1 MLIQDQGYCLIY
13 GAFLRH
19 STSKLWPSARQ
30 CAMTH
35 CHAFMR
41 EFIAL
46 ASGPT
51 SQPFNWSWPGTHQP
65 MHATMIMLVDLWER
79 PKSEEA
85 PISRTYIDQVF
96 AMSGP
101 DGGIV
106 SGEDGQSVQRPL
118 REGGREAWTMLRRL
132 RDRAWR
138 KAGLDPHI
146 YWTHE
151 QQHAV
156 GVAPGRGE
164 TDQYLQG
171 VLNGSIQPVFEVLK
185 ENIPPSA
192 VEPAEADIIRQ
203 HMQERSELR
212 GEGMEVDEPSKK
224 RRPPNQHYENGLVA
238 EAHLAEN
245 ILTPEGPTNVPST
258 SDASESQSI
267 PQASWTND
275 STTTTDSVSPSN
287 LEYGV
292 NDIKGIDP
300 VDAHFDW
307 EAWDNVFGQ
316 SKLLDDTAWGVG

>member
-1 MLIQDQGYCLIY
+1 
-13 GAFLRH
+13 
-19 STSKLWPSARQ
+19 
-30 CAMTH
+30 
-35 CHAFMR
+35 MR

-46 ASGPT
+46 ASGPGF
-51 SQPFNWSWPGTHQP
+51 QPFNWSWPGTHQP
-65 MHATMIMLVDLWER
+65 MHAAMIMLVDLWER

-85 PISRTYIDQVF
+85 PVSRTYIDKIF

-156 GVAPGRGE
+156 GAAPGRGE
-164 TDQYLQG
+164 TDQFLQG
-171 VLNGSIQPVFEVLK
+171 VINGSIQPVFEGLK
-185 ENIPPSA
+185 ENNPFSA
-192 VEPAEADIIRQ
+192 AEPAKVDIQ
-203 HMQERSELR
+203 QQKHMQERGELT
-212 GEGMEVDEPSKK
+212 GEDMEVDEPSKK
-224 RRPPNQHYENGLVA
+224 QRPANQPDVNGIVA
-238 EAHLAEN
+238 GGSPAEN
-245 ILTPEGPTNVPST
+245 VLTPGGPIGRPST
-258 SDASESQSI
+258 SDASESQSV
-267 PQASWTND
+267 PQASWTNG
-275 STTTTDSVSPSN
+275 STNTTTSAASPSN

-292 NDIKGIDP
+292 NEIKEKDL

-307 EAWDNVFGQ
+307 EAWDNVFGH
-316 SKLLDDTAWGVG
+316 SKLLDDTAWSVG